1 MKTKTSYSI
10 SVEKFVILVA
20 YISGCL
26 ISGII
31 GYSYC
36 ERQNEDHRVEIIKQN
51 TEIIKSISGV
61 AITQSAISDLL
72 VRLSHY
78 TDKHEG
84 GNHMCPECSGS
95 EFEFDDIEENEVE
108 IEETHKQVMADLK
121 EIESSID
128 SLTFGHLHQITKL
141 ETMLKR
147 EKEKVMIPASEFFG
161 GVEHE

>member
-1 MKTKTSYSI
+1 MKKDNIFVALCI
-10 SVEKFVILVA
+10 S
-20 YISGCL
+20 SCL
-26 ISGII
+26 FCVFT
-31 GYSYC
+31 GYNFS
-36 ERQNEDHRVEIIKQN
+36 ERRNKEQRVEIIKQN

-84 GNHMCPECSGS
+84 GNHMCPECSGR

-108 IEETHKQVMADLK
+108 VEETHKQVMADLK

-141 ETMLKR
+141 ETMIKR

>member
-1 MKTKTSYSI
+1 MKTKTPYSI

-108 IEETHKQVMADLK
+108 IEETHKQIMADLK

>member
-1 MKTKTSYSI
+1 MKKDNIFVALCI
-10 SVEKFVILVA
+10 S
-20 YISGCL
+20 SCL
-26 ISGII
+26 FCVFT
-31 GYSYC
+31 GYNFSEQVYMSDRRNK
-36 ERQNEDHRVEIIKQN
+36 EQRVEIIKQN

-141 ETMLKR
+141 ETIIKR

-161 GVEHE
+161 GIEHE

>member
-1 MKTKTSYSI
+1 MIVSSYLAGSRVSDIQMKK
-10 SVEKFVILVA
+10 
-20 YISGCL
+20 
-26 ISGII
+26 
-31 GYSYC
+31 
-36 ERQNEDHRVEIIKQN
+36 QRVEIIKQN

-84 GNHMCPECSGS
+84 GNHMCPECSGR
-95 EFEFDDIEENEVE
+95 EFEFDDIEEEEDEV
-108 IEETHKQVMADLK
+108 EETHKQIMADLK

-147 EKEKVMIPASEFFG
+147 EKEKVTIPASEFFG
-161 GVEHE
+161 GK

>member
-1 MKTKTSYSI
+1 MKTRTLYLI
-10 SVEKFVILVA
+10 ETAVV

-26 ISGII
+26 LSGVL

-36 ERQNEDHRVEIIKQN
+36 EHKNEDHRVDIIKQN

-84 GNHMCPECSGS
+84 GNHMCPECSGR
-95 EFEFDDIEENEVE
+95 EFEVDDIEEEEDEV
-108 IEETHKQVMADLK
+108 EETHKQVMADLR

>member
-1 MKTKTSYSI
+1 MKTRTLYLI
-10 SVEKFVILVA
+10 ETAVV

-26 ISGII
+26 LSGVL

-36 ERQNEDHRVEIIKQN
+36 EHKNEDHRVDIIKQN

-72 VRLSHY
+72 VRVSHY
-78 TDKHEG
+78 TDKHEDG
-84 GNHMCPECSGS
+84 KHMCPECSGS
-95 EFEFDDIEENEVE
+95 EFEFDDIEENEVD
-108 IEETHKQVMADLK
+108 IEETHKQVMADLR

>member
-108 IEETHKQVMADLK
+108 IEETHKQIMADLK

>member
-108 IEETHKQVMADLK
+108 IEETHKQIMADLK

-161 GVEHE
+161 GIEHE

>member
-1 MKTKTSYSI
+1 MEKMMKTRTLYLI
-10 SVEKFVILVA
+10 ETAVV

-26 ISGII
+26 LSGVL

-36 ERQNEDHRVEIIKQN
+36 EHKNEDHRVDIIKQN

-84 GNHMCPECSGS
+84 GNHMCPECSGR
-95 EFEFDDIEENEVE
+95 EFEVDDIEEEEDEV
-108 IEETHKQVMADLK
+108 EETHKQVMADLR

>member
-1 MKTKTSYSI
+1 MEKMMKTRTLYLI
-10 SVEKFVILVA
+10 ETAVV

-26 ISGII
+26 LSGVL

-36 ERQNEDHRVEIIKQN
+36 EHKNEDHRVDIIKQN

-84 GNHMCPECSGS
+84 GNHMCPECSGR
-95 EFEFDDIEENEVE
+95 EFEVDDIEEEEDEV
-108 IEETHKQVMADLK
+108 EETHKQVWQ
-121 EIESSID
+121 
-128 SLTFGHLHQITKL
+128 T
-141 ETMLKR
+141 
-147 EKEKVMIPASEFFG
+147 
-161 GVEHE
+161 

>member
-1 MKTKTSYSI
+1 MKKDNIFVALCI
-10 SVEKFVILVA
+10 S
-20 YISGCL
+20 SCL
-26 ISGII
+26 FCVFT
-31 GYSYC
+31 GYNFSEQVYMSD
-36 ERQNEDHRVEIIKQN
+36 RRNKDQRVEIIKQN

-61 AITQSAISDLL
+61 AITQSAVSDLL

-84 GNHMCPECSGS
+84 GNHMCPECSGR

-108 IEETHKQVMADLK
+108 VEETHKQIMADLK

-141 ETMLKR
+141 EIMLKR

-161 GVEHE
+161 GGDEHE

>member
-1 MKTKTSYSI
+1 MKTRTLYLI
-10 SVEKFVILVA
+10 ETAVV

-26 ISGII
+26 LSGVL

-36 ERQNEDHRVEIIKQN
+36 EHKNEDHRVDIIKQN

-84 GNHMCPECSGS
+84 GNHMCPECSGR
-95 EFEFDDIEENEVE
+95 EFEVDDIEEEEDEV
-108 IEETHKQVMADLK
+108 EETHKQVMADLR

-147 EKEKVMIPASEFFG
+147 EKEKVMIPSSEFFG
-161 GVEHE
+161 GGDEHE

>member
-1 MKTKTSYSI
+1 MIVSSYLAGSRVSDIQMKK
-10 SVEKFVILVA
+10 
-20 YISGCL
+20 
-26 ISGII
+26 
-31 GYSYC
+31 
-36 ERQNEDHRVEIIKQN
+36 QRVEIIKQN

-84 GNHMCPECSGS
+84 GNHMCPECSGR
-95 EFEFDDIEENEVE
+95 EFEFDDIEEEEGEV
-108 IEETHKQVMADLK
+108 EETHKQIMADLK

-141 ETMLKR
+141 ETMIKR

-161 GVEHE
+161 GGDEHE

>member
-1 MKTKTSYSI
+1 
-10 SVEKFVILVA
+10 VEKFVILVA

-108 IEETHKQVMADLK
+108 IEETHKQIMADLK